1 MRSDRGEQNHPN
13 HPGEKHPPETYEI
26 LVQGQLD
33 DLWKHWFA
41 GMSLSSLENGESGIA
56 CTLIAG
62 QVTDQSALHGLLIKI
77 RDLNLELLSV
87 RRIKP
92 GNSKG
97 EEVTIDLDT

>member
-1 MRSDRGEQNHPN
+1 MSSDRGKQNHSN
-13 HPGEKHPPETYEI
+13 HQGGKHPPETYEI
-26 LVQGQLD
+26 LIQGQLD
-33 DLWKHWFA
+33 DLWKHWFE
-41 GMSLSSLENGESGIA
+41 GMSLSSVENGESDTA

-62 QVTDQSALHGLLIKI
+62 QVADQSALHGLLIKI

-97 EEVTIDLDT
+97 EEITIDLGA